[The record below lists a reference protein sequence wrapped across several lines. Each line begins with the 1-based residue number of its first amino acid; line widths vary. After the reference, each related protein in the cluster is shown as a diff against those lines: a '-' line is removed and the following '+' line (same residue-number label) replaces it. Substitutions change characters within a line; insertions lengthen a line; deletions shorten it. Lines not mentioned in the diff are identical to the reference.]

1 MKVIARLSVLEAT
14 ESVTAPPES
23 PERLIPG
30 TSVIPVIRVVP
41 AELDIPAEPVIAAA
55 HVILDEPII
64 PAELGAP
71 TVSAGPLPHRPPAIA
86 SVRFPLRSVVSLVL
100 LAAMTWTAA
109 WWNDR
114 QRADA
119 DRVLQASLETRAQ
132 LRPERLARE
141 LSSGAPLPAS
151 VQP

>member
-1 MKVIARLSVLEAT
+1 MKVIARLPALEAT
-14 ESVTAPPES
+14 ESVTAPPVS
-23 PERLIPG
+23 PEPLISG

-41 AELDIPAEPVIAAA
+41 VELD
-55 HVILDEPII
+55 I

-86 SVRFPLRSVVSLVL
+86 SVRFPLRSVVFLAL
-100 LAAMTWTAA
+100 LAAVTWTAA

-132 LRPERLARE
+132 QRPERLARE
-141 LSSGAPLPAS
+141 LSSGAPLPES